1 MNKPGLSISI
11 KAEKL
16 PKMKIPKKTMRI
28 RAMRWMKK
36 NSPDLIKM
44 PKV

>member
-1 MNKPGLSISI
+1 MKGITVESKSI
-11 KAEKL
+11 KT
-16 PKMKIPKKTMRI
+16 PKMKIPKHQMRI

-36 NSPDLIKM
+36 NSPDMVKL